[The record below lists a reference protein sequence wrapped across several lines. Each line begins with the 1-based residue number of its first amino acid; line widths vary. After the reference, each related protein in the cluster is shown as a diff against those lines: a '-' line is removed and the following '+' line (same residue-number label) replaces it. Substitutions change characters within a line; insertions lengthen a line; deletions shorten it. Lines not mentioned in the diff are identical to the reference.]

1 MGTVKNIEKKLF
13 NLDRLEERERKRNT
27 SGRFNRFG
35 AYFLD
40 HYLQILISSIPV
52 FLIWIIA
59 NRSLGSNEQI
69 ANIDTLP
76 STWQLPA
83 IIMVVLIMM
92 AYNTILPYYIYEG
105 QTFGKKL
112 IGIKIVKANGEK
124 ASLLNYIVRFLAIMF
139 LEANTYFSAIGGVL
153 FYFLAKQFDFAMQW
167 NNIVAVI
174 FVLSAILAAFH
185 KERRSIH
192 DFISGTKVINVKEY
206 KDVEFFPEKDIPTN
220 S

>member
-1 MGTVKNIEKKLF
+1 MGTIKNIEKKLF
-13 NLDRLEERERKRNT
+13 NLDRLEERERKRNA

-52 FLIWIIA
+52 FILWIIA
-59 NRSLGSNEQI
+59 NQSIGSNEQI

-76 STWQLPA
+76 ANWQLPA
-83 IIMVVLIMM
+83 VILVILIMM
-92 AYNTILPYYIYEG
+92 AYNIILPYYIYEG

-112 IGIKIVKANGEK
+112 IGIKIVKKNGEK
-124 ASLLNYIVRFLAIMF
+124 ASLLNYFIRYLSIMT

-153 FYFLAKQFDFAMQW
+153 FYFLAKQFEFAMKW
-167 NNIVAVI
+167 NNALAII
-174 FVLSAILAAFH
+174 FVLSAILAALN

-192 DFISGTKVINVKEY
+192 DFISGTKVINVKET
-206 KDVEFFPEKDIPTN
+206 KDVEFFPAAE
-220 S
+220 

>member
-1 MGTVKNIEKKLF
+1 MGTIKNIEKKLF
-13 NLDRLEERERKRNT
+13 NLDRLEERERKRNA

-52 FLIWIIA
+52 FILWIIA
-59 NRSLGSNEQI
+59 NQSIGSNDKI

-76 STWQLPA
+76 SSWQLPA
-83 IIMVVLIMM
+83 VILVVLIMM
-92 AYNTILPYYIYEG
+92 AYNIVLPYYIYEG

-112 IGIKIVKANGEK
+112 IGIKIVKKNGEK
-124 ASLLNYIVRFLAIMF
+124 ASLLNYFVRYVSIMT

-153 FYFLAKQFDFAMQW
+153 FYFLAKQFEFAMQW
-167 NNIVAVI
+167 NNALAII
-174 FVLSAILAAFH
+174 FVLSAILAALN

-192 DFISGTKVINVKEY
+192 DFISGTKVINVKET
-206 KDVEFFPEKDIPTN
+206 KDVEFFPSGE
-220 S
+220 

>member
-1 MGTVKNIEKKLF
+1 MGTIKNIEKKIF

-40 HYLQILISSIPV
+40 HYLQILISSIPI
-52 FLIWIIA
+52 FILWIIA
-59 NRSLGSNEQI
+59 NQSIGSNDKI

-76 STWQLPA
+76 SSWQFPA
-83 IIMVVLIMM
+83 VLMVILIMM
-92 AYNTILPYYIYEG
+92 AYNIILPLYIYEG
-105 QTFGKKL
+105 QTLGKKL
-112 IGIKIVKANGEK
+112 IGIKIVKMNGEK
-124 ASLLNYIVRFLAIMF
+124 AGLVNYLIRYLSIMA

-167 NNIVAVI
+167 NNILAVI
-174 FVLSAILAAFH
+174 FVLSAILASLN
-185 KERRSIH
+185 KDRRSIH

-206 KDVEFFPEKDIPTN
+206 KDVEFFPAAE
-220 S
+220 

>member
-1 MGTVKNIEKKLF
+1 MGTIKNIEKKLF
-13 NLDRLEERERKRNT
+13 NLDRLEERERKRNA

-52 FLIWIIA
+52 FIIWIIA
-59 NRSLGSNEQI
+59 NQSIGNNEQI

-76 STWQLPA
+76 STWQFPA
-83 IIMVVLIMM
+83 VIMVVLIMM
-92 AYNTILPYYIYEG
+92 AYNIILPYYIYEG

-112 IGIKIVKANGEK
+112 IGIKIVQKNGEK
-124 ASLLNYIVRFLAIMF
+124 ATLLHLFVRYLSVML
-139 LEANTYFSAIGGVL
+139 LEANTYFSAIGGVM

-167 NNIVAVI
+167 NNALAII
-174 FVLSAILAAFH
+174 FVLSALIAAFN

-192 DFISGTKVINVKEY
+192 DFISGTKVINIKET
-206 KDVEFFPEKDIPTN
+206 KDVEFFPQAD
-220 S
+220 

>member
-1 MGTVKNIEKKLF
+1 MGTIKNIEKKLF
-13 NLDRLEERERKRNT
+13 NLDRLEERERKRNA

-52 FLIWIIA
+52 FILWIIA
-59 NRSLGSNEQI
+59 NQSIGSNEQI

-76 STWQLPA
+76 ANWQLPA
-83 IIMVVLIMM
+83 VILVILIMM
-92 AYNTILPYYIYEG
+92 AYNIILPYYVYEG

-112 IGIKIVKANGEK
+112 IGIKIVKKNGEK
-124 ASLLNYIVRFLAIMF
+124 ASLLNYFVRYLSIMT

-153 FYFLAKQFDFAMQW
+153 FYFLAKQFTFAMDW
-167 NNIVAVI
+167 NNALAVI
-174 FVLSAILAAFH
+174 FVLSAILAALN

-192 DFISGTKVINVKEY
+192 DFISGTKVINVKET
-206 KDVEFFPEKDIPTN
+206 KDVEFFPSGD
-220 S
+220 

>member
-1 MGTVKNIEKKLF
+1 MGTIKNIEKKLF
-13 NLDRLEERERKRNT
+13 NIDRLKERERKRNA

-52 FLIWIIA
+52 FILWVIA
-59 NRSLGSNEQI
+59 NQSIGNNEQI

-83 IIMVVLIMM
+83 VIMVVLIMM
-92 AYNTILPYYIYEG
+92 AYNIILPYYIYEG

-112 IGIKIVKANGEK
+112 IGIKIVQKSGEK
-124 ASLLNYIVRFLAIMF
+124 ATLIHLFVRYLAVML

-153 FYFLAKQFDFAMQW
+153 FYFLAKQFEFAMQW
-167 NNIVAVI
+167 NNALAII
-174 FVLSAILAAFH
+174 FVLSAVIAALN

-192 DFISGTKVINVKEY
+192 DFISGTKVINVKET
-206 KDVEFFPEKDIPTN
+206 KDVEFFPQAD
-220 S
+220 

>member
-1 MGTVKNIEKKLF
+1 MGTIKNIEKKIF

-40 HYLQILISSIPV
+40 HYLQILISSIPI
-52 FLIWIIA
+52 FILWIIA
-59 NRSLGSNEQI
+59 NQSIGSNDKI

-76 STWQLPA
+76 SSWQLPA
-83 IIMVVLIMM
+83 VLMVILIMM
-92 AYNTILPYYIYEG
+92 AYNIILPLYIYEG
-105 QTFGKKL
+105 QTLGKKL
-112 IGIKIVKANGEK
+112 IGIKIVKMNGEK
-124 ASLLNYIVRFLAIMF
+124 AGLVNYLIRYLSIMA

-167 NNIVAVI
+167 NNILAVI
-174 FVLSAILAAFH
+174 FVLSAILASLN
-185 KERRSIH
+185 KDRRSIH

-206 KDVEFFPEKDIPTN
+206 KDVEFFPTAE
-220 S
+220 

>member
-1 MGTVKNIEKKLF
+1 MGTIKNIEKKLF
-13 NLDRLEERERKRNT
+13 NLDRLEERERKRNA

-52 FLIWIIA
+52 FILWIIA
-59 NRSLGSNEQI
+59 NQSIGSNEKI

-76 STWQLPA
+76 ANWQLPA
-83 IIMVVLIMM
+83 VILVVLIMM
-92 AYNTILPYYIYEG
+92 AYNIILPYYVYEG

-112 IGIKIVKANGEK
+112 IGIKIVKKNGEK
-124 ASLLNYIVRFLAIMF
+124 ASLLNYFIRYLSIMV

-153 FYFLAKQFDFAMQW
+153 FYFLAKQFTFAMDW
-167 NNIVAVI
+167 NNALAVF
-174 FVLSAILAAFH
+174 FVLSAIIAALN

-192 DFISGTKVINVKEY
+192 DFISGTKVINVKET
-206 KDVEFFPEKDIPTN
+206 KDVEFFPAAE
-220 S
+220 

>member
-1 MGTVKNIEKKLF
+1 MGTIKNIEKKLF
-13 NLDRLEERERKRNT
+13 NLDRLEERERKRNA

-52 FLIWIIA
+52 FILWIIA
-59 NRSLGSNEQI
+59 NQSIGSNEQI

-76 STWQLPA
+76 ANWQFPA
-83 IIMVVLIMM
+83 VILVVLIMM
-92 AYNTILPYYIYEG
+92 AYNIILPYYVYEG

-112 IGIKIVKANGEK
+112 IGIKIVKKNGEK
-124 ASLLNYIVRFLAIMF
+124 ASLLNYFIRYLSIMV

-153 FYFLAKQFDFAMQW
+153 FYFLAKQFTFAMDW
-167 NNIVAVI
+167 NNALAVF
-174 FVLSAILAAFH
+174 FVLSAIIAALN

-192 DFISGTKVINVKEY
+192 DFISGTKVINVKET
-206 KDVEFFPEKDIPTN
+206 KDVEFFPAAE
-220 S
+220 

>member
-1 MGTVKNIEKKLF
+1 MGTIKNIEKKLF
-13 NLDRLEERERKRNT
+13 NLDRLEERERKRNA

-52 FLIWIIA
+52 FILWIIA
-59 NRSLGSNEQI
+59 NQSIGSNEKI

-76 STWQLPA
+76 ANWQLPA
-83 IIMVVLIMM
+83 VILVVLIMM
-92 AYNTILPYYIYEG
+92 AYNIILPYYVYEG

-112 IGIKIVKANGEK
+112 IGIKIVKKNGEK
-124 ASLLNYIVRFLAIMF
+124 ASLLNYFVRYLSIMA

-153 FYFLAKQFDFAMQW
+153 FYFLAKQFTFAMDW
-167 NNIVAVI
+167 NNALAII
-174 FVLSAILAAFH
+174 FVLSAIIAALN

-192 DFISGTKVINVKEY
+192 DFISGTKVIDVKET
-206 KDVEFFPEKDIPTN
+206 KDVEFFPAAE
-220 S
+220 

>member
-1 MGTVKNIEKKLF
+1 MGTIKNIEKKLF

-52 FLIWIIA
+52 FILWVIA
-59 NRSLGSNEQI
+59 NRSIGNNEQI

-76 STWQLPA
+76 SSWQLPA
-83 IIMVVLIMM
+83 VIMVVLIMM
-92 AYNTILPYYIYEG
+92 AYNIILPYYIYEG

-112 IGIKIVKANGEK
+112 IGIKIVKANGDK
-124 ASLLNYIVRFLAIMF
+124 ASLLNYFVRFLAVMF

-167 NNIVAVI
+167 NNALAII
-174 FVLSAILAAFH
+174 FVLSAILAALN

-192 DFISGTKVINVKEY
+192 DFISGTKVINIKEH
-206 KDVEFFPEKDIPTN
+206 KDVEFFPAADE
-220 S
+220 SAA

>member
-1 MGTVKNIEKKLF
+1 MGTIKTLEKKLF
-13 NLDRLEERERKRNT
+13 NLERLEERERKRNA

-52 FLIWIIA
+52 FILWVIA
-59 NRSLGSNEQI
+59 NQSIGNNEQI

-83 IIMVVLIMM
+83 VIMVVLIMM
-92 AYNTILPYYIYEG
+92 AYNIILPYYIYEG

-112 IGIKIVKANGEK
+112 IGIKIVQKNGEK
-124 ASLLNYIVRFLAIMF
+124 ATLIHLFVRYLAVML

-153 FYFLAKQFDFAMQW
+153 FYFLAKQFEFAMQW
-167 NNIVAVI
+167 NNALAII
-174 FVLSAILAAFH
+174 FVLSAVIAALN

-192 DFISGTKVINVKEY
+192 DFISGTKVINVKET
-206 KDVEFFPEKDIPTN
+206 KDVEFFPQAD
-220 S
+220 

>member
-1 MGTVKNIEKKLF
+1 MGTIKTLEKKLF
-13 NLDRLEERERKRNT
+13 NLDRLKERERKRNA

-52 FLIWIIA
+52 FILWVIA
-59 NRSLGSNEQI
+59 NQSIGNNEQI

-83 IIMVVLIMM
+83 VIMVVLIMM
-92 AYNTILPYYIYEG
+92 AYNIILPYYIYEG

-112 IGIKIVKANGEK
+112 IGIKIVQKNGEK
-124 ASLLNYIVRFLAIMF
+124 ATLIHLFVRYLAVML

-153 FYFLAKQFDFAMQW
+153 FYFLAKQFEFAMQW
-167 NNIVAVI
+167 NNALAII
-174 FVLSAILAAFH
+174 FVLSAVIAALN

-192 DFISGTKVINVKEY
+192 DFISGTKVINVKET
-206 KDVEFFPEKDIPTN
+206 KDVEFFPQAD
-220 S
+220 

>member
-1 MGTVKNIEKKLF
+1 MGTKNNIEKKLF
-13 NLDRLEERERKRNT
+13 NLDRLEERERKRNA

-52 FLIWIIA
+52 FILWIIA
-59 NRSLGSNEQI
+59 NQSIGSNEQI

-76 STWQLPA
+76 ATWQVPA
-83 IIMVVLIMM
+83 VILVVLIMM
-92 AYNTILPYYIYEG
+92 AYNIVLPYYVYEG

-112 IGIKIVKANGEK
+112 IGIKIVKKNGEK
-124 ASLLNYIVRFLAIMF
+124 ASLLNYFIRYLSIMV

-153 FYFLAKQFDFAMQW
+153 FYFLAKQFEFAMDW
-167 NNIVAVI
+167 NNALAII
-174 FVLSAILAAFH
+174 FVLSAILASLN

-192 DFISGTKVINVKEY
+192 DFISGTKVINVKET
-206 KDVEFFPEKDIPTN
+206 KDVEFFPSGE
-220 S
+220 

>member
-1 MGTVKNIEKKLF
+1 MGTIKNIEKKLF
-13 NLDRLEERERKRNT
+13 NIDRLKERERKRNA

-52 FLIWIIA
+52 FILWVIA
-59 NRSLGSNEQI
+59 NQSIGNNEQI

-83 IIMVVLIMM
+83 VIMVVLIMM
-92 AYNTILPYYIYEG
+92 AYNIILPYYIYEG

-112 IGIKIVKANGEK
+112 IGIKIVQKNGEK
-124 ASLLNYIVRFLAIMF
+124 ATLIQLFVRYLAVML

-167 NNIVAVI
+167 NNALAII
-174 FVLSAILAAFH
+174 FVLSAVIAAFN

-192 DFISGTKVINVKEY
+192 DFISGTKVINIKET
-206 KDVEFFPEKDIPTN
+206 KDVEFFPQAD
-220 S
+220 

>member
-1 MGTVKNIEKKLF
+1 MGTIKNIEKKLF
-13 NLDRLEERERKRNT
+13 NLDRLEERERKRNA

-52 FLIWIIA
+52 FILWIIA
-59 NRSLGSNEQI
+59 NQSIGSNEQI

-76 STWQLPA
+76 ANWQFPA
-83 IIMVVLIMM
+83 VILVVLIMM
-92 AYNTILPYYIYEG
+92 AYNIILRYYVYEG

-112 IGIKIVKANGEK
+112 IGIKIVKKNGEK
-124 ASLLNYIVRFLAIMF
+124 ASLLNYFIRYLSIMV

-153 FYFLAKQFDFAMQW
+153 FYFLAKQFTFAMDW
-167 NNIVAVI
+167 NNALAVF
-174 FVLSAILAAFH
+174 FVLSAIIAALN

-192 DFISGTKVINVKEY
+192 DFISGTKVINVKET
-206 KDVEFFPEKDIPTN
+206 KDVEFFPAAE
-220 S
+220 

>member
-1 MGTVKNIEKKLF
+1 MGTIKTLEKKLF
-13 NLDRLEERERKRNT
+13 NLDRLKERERKRNA

-52 FLIWIIA
+52 FILWVIA
-59 NRSLGSNEQI
+59 NQSIGNNEQI

-83 IIMVVLIMM
+83 VIMVVLIMM
-92 AYNTILPYYIYEG
+92 AYNIILPYYIYEG

-112 IGIKIVKANGEK
+112 IGIKIVQKSGEK
-124 ASLLNYIVRFLAIMF
+124 ATLIHLFVRYLAVML

-153 FYFLAKQFDFAMQW
+153 FYFLAKQFEFAMQW
-167 NNIVAVI
+167 NNALAII
-174 FVLSAILAAFH
+174 FVLSAVIAALN

-192 DFISGTKVINVKEY
+192 DFISGTKVINVKET
-206 KDVEFFPEKDIPTN
+206 KDVEFFPQAD
-220 S
+220 

>member
-1 MGTVKNIEKKLF
+1 MGTIKNIEKKLF
-13 NLDRLEERERKRNT
+13 NLDRLKERERKRNA

-52 FLIWIIA
+52 FILWVIA
-59 NRSLGSNEQI
+59 NQSIGNNEQI

-83 IIMVVLIMM
+83 VIMVVLIMM
-92 AYNTILPYYIYEG
+92 AYNIILPYYIYEG

-112 IGIKIVKANGEK
+112 IGIKIVQKSGEK
-124 ASLLNYIVRFLAIMF
+124 ATLIHLFVRYLAVML

-153 FYFLAKQFDFAMQW
+153 FYFLAKQFEFAMQW
-167 NNIVAVI
+167 NNALAII
-174 FVLSAILAAFH
+174 FVLSAVIAALN

-192 DFISGTKVINVKEY
+192 DFISGTKVINVKET
-206 KDVEFFPEKDIPTN
+206 KDVEFFPQAD
-220 S
+220 